1 MMSPYARLRML
12 VTPNWRVKPT
22 PATARMDAVTMPN
35 PIAGTSVLTSA
46 SSALRAGVGP
56 VPSQLRWRSRSPAE
70 RCDLRRR
77 HRADDHRVAL
87 QVLRGLERPGR
98 VVPLVEHDGAA
109 RADVLDLFAGLQ
121 RGLPGGER
129 GDDRLAGTGLG
140 DLEDVGVEDLGAGAL
155 GRDRRQRHHVDPVV
169 IGHR

>member
-1 MMSPYARLRML
+1 MISPYARLRML
-12 VTPNWRVKPT
+12 VTPNWSVNPT

-35 PIAGTSVLTSA
+35 PIAGTRVLNIA
-46 SSALRAGVGP
+46 SPAPRAGRGP
-56 VPSQLRWRSRSPAE
+56 VPSQRRRWSPSPAE
-70 RCDLRRR
+70 RGDLRCR

-109 RADVLDLFAGLQ
+109 RADVLDLLAGRQ
-121 RGLPGGER
+121 RRLPGGER

-169 IGHR
+169 